1 MVKRAIAERVALA
14 NKPRLAFEFGA
25 LTTSQNEFADELRP
39 ATTHRFCD
47 SVHGQTIRGA
57 LVKRYVLGLENM
69 LSHFVRF
76 ESCCVRFGIRRVD
89 VGKRCARTRRRHCHS
104 AFRDAR

>member
-25 LTTSQNEFADELRP
+25 STTSQNEFPDQLRP
-39 ATTHRFCD
+39 ATTHRFCN

-57 LVKRYVLGLENM
+57 LVRRDVPGLENM

-76 ESCCVRFGIRRVD
+76 ESCSVRFGIRRAD
-89 VGKRCARTRRRHCHS
+89 IDKWSARTHRRHCHS
-104 AFRDAR
+104 AFPGAR

>member
-1 MVKRAIAERVALA
+1 MVRRAIAERVALA

-25 LTTSQNEFADELRP
+25 LTTSKNEFADELRP
-39 ATTHRFCD
+39 ATTHRFCN
-47 SVHGQTIRGA
+47 SVHGPTIRGA
-57 LVKRYVLGLENM
+57 LVKRYVLGLKNM

-76 ESCCVRFGIRRVD
+76 ETCSVRFGIGHAD
-89 VGKRCARTRRRHCHS
+89 IGICSARTRRHYCHS